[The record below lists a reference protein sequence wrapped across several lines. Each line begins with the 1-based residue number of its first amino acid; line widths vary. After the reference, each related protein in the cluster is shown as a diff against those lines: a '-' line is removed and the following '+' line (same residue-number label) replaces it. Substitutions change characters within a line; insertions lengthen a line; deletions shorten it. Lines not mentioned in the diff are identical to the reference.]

1 MIIEI
6 YAILAL
12 WNILSSKAGGT
23 TNFSAVIA
31 KFGADVSGF
40 MSGIRSMRDAS
51 SSFAGHMG
59 GVVSRVGGGFVGMG
73 RSIIGAVSGVGQ
85 WLFFAKQGI
94 QIAAGLAGSLFSQN
108 AAMEQT
114 TVAFKGLLGSGQA
127 ASAMMKQLQ
136 AFAAAT
142 PFEFPELAKDTQQL
156 LGMGVAAKDI
166 IPWMTAIG
174 DAAAGVGAGQEG
186 VNQITLAL
194 GQMQAKAK
202 ISGDEMMQLTEAGIP
217 AWKILAGSMGLTVAQ
232 VQDLAQQGNL
242 GQDAI
247 DKLVAGIEKMYSGQM
262 KNQATTFNGLLST
275 LKDEAG
281 AALRAFVG
289 PAFET
294 AKGGLAAL
302 TDLLDPSKH
311 PGIQQFATTLGQGVG
326 VALQTIAGVIGQ
338 TVTWFQ
344 QMIAAAQ
351 KGDQAFRAFS
361 PALGFAR
368 DIFSQIGSILQSV
381 FTPSIQVA
389 TAHFTSIGTS
399 IQGVIPQGVSLAD
412 VLRQI
417 SNFLAGINTGP
428 FSQFLAQLTNTAF
441 QVAGQYIENIRQN
454 FAALQT
460 IMVTAVIPA
469 FIQMWPTIS
478 GVLAALAPLGPVL
491 LSLVGSAF
499 QLAGVI
505 RGAVVIAFQTFM
517 PMIASIVTEVGNF
530 LIPVIQFMTPA
541 FQSAAVQI
549 RAFVGELEVRL
560 GPAIKNVGITI
571 KTLLDGVLF
580 IWRAVWPS
588 LIPILKGVWDII
600 SGVVKIAWSL
610 VSGIIL
616 VGLDIL
622 SGNWGQAWT
631 DIKNM
636 FAGIWDGIVSIL
648 RGVWGALSIIFSGM
662 LTFLKGL
669 WDRILGDTS
678 KAWNGMWKTISDWVN
693 SIWNTIKNKSGDILS
708 ALLKPFK
715 DFGAGI
721 GGVMRG
727 AVNGIIGWL
736 NSAIDR
742 IDDFIT
748 SIARGINN
756 VASAL
761 GAGRPMSEQ
770 RPIGHIPGLAR
781 GTNFFAGGPAILG
794 EEGRE
799 LAFLPRGTAVAPHRE
814 TEALIRSGLVPSPNR
829 GPSGIPGFAGGVG
842 DWLGNIWNWI
852 SGGIKNIGAHVFDQ
866 IGAHLTLGGSLGN
879 IAGGFLGKIKEWLGA
894 WVNKLLPAMGGA
906 GNLPQAAYGEFILP
920 HVNAGWHVPL
930 WYGLHQG
937 IDLGYNQ
944 GSLMREVIGGR
955 VLPHTGWYP
964 WGGEV
969 DVQLANGLW
978 ERYIHLSAIFA
989 RAGELLRR
997 GDLVG
1002 LTGGGTFQT
1011 GYPEWSGGPH
1021 LHIQYDT
1028 GGYQASVFPLSV
1040 WKAFRLM
1047 SPFMF
1052 GSGGMITEP
1061 IAGIG
1066 LRSGAP
1072 YSFGERGPETVTP
1085 GVGRGRSR
1093 NDDEMLDLLRTIARA
1108 VTSQP
1113 ISRYQLSQ
1121 ALGQVLTEHL

>member
-1 MIIEI
+1 M
-6 YAILAL
+6 
-12 WNILSSKAGGT
+12 
-23 TNFSAVIA
+23 NFSAVIA

-232 VQDLAQQGNL
+232 VQDLSQKGEL

-247 DKLVAGIEKMYSGQM
+247 NKLVAGIEKLYSGQM

-368 DIFSQIGSILQSV
+368 DIFGQIGAILTSV
-381 FTPSIQVA
+381 FTPSIQIA
-389 TAHFTSIGTS
+389 SGWFARIGQS
-399 IQGVIPQGVSLAD
+399 VQGVIPQGIQFSD
-412 VLRQI
+412 VLRSI
-417 SNFLAGINTGP
+417 SNMLASFNSGP
-428 FSQFLAQLTNTAF
+428 LTAVLAQLTNTAF
-441 QVAGQYIENIRQN
+441 TVAGQYIDNIRQN

-460 IMVTAVIPA
+460 ILVTAVIPA
-469 FIQMWPTIS
+469 FVRMWPTIQ
-478 GVLAALAPLGPVL
+478 GVLAAIAPLGPVL

-499 QLAGVI
+499 QLSGVI
-505 RGAVVIAFQTFM
+505 RDAVVVAFQVFM
-517 PMIASIVTEVGNF
+517 PLIADVVTNLGDF
-530 LIPVIQFMTPA
+530 LIPLIRLMMPA
-541 FQSAAVQI
+541 FQAAAVEV
-549 RAFVGELEVRL
+549 RKFVGELEVRL
-560 GPAIKNVGITI
+560 GPAIKNVGVTV

-631 DIKNM
+631 DIKNT
-636 FAGIWDGIVSIL
+636 FAGVWDGIKSIL

-678 KAWNGMWKTISDWVN
+678 KAWNGMWKTISDLVN
-693 SIWNTIKNKSGDILS
+693 SIWNTIRNKAGDIFN
-708 ALLKPFK
+708 AMLKPFRDAGAAIGNVVR
-715 DFGAGI
+715 DFMNTI
-721 GGVMRG
+721 
-727 AVNGIIGWL
+727 
-736 NSAIDR
+736 IDR
-742 IDDFIT
+742 MDDGLRAIQNFVNFFGD
-748 SIARGINN
+748 AINN
-756 VASAL
+756 ISRAL
-761 GAGRPMSEQ
+761 GGGNVVGAF
-770 RPIGHIPGLAR
+770 HISLIPHLAR
-781 GTNFFAGGPAILG
+781 GTNFFAGGPAIVG

-814 TEALIRSGLVPSPNR
+814 TEAMIRSGLVPSPNR
-829 GPSGIPGFAGGVG
+829 GPSGIGGGGIPGFAGGVG
-842 DWLGNIWNWI
+842 DWVGNIWNWI
-852 SGGIKNIGAHVFDQ
+852 SGGVKNIGARVFDQ
-866 IGAHLTLGGSLGN
+866 IGANLSLGGNLGN
-879 IAGGFLGKIKEWLGA
+879 IAGLLIGKLKGMLGT
-894 WVNKLLPAMGGA
+894 WVNKLLPAMAGG

-944 GSLMREVIGGR
+944 GSLMQEVIGGR
-955 VLPHTGWYP
+955 VLPHTGFYP

-969 DVQLANGLW
+969 DVQIPGGLW
-978 ERYIHLSAIFA
+978 ERYIHLSSIFA
-989 RAGELLRR
+989 RAGDIVRR
-997 GDLVG
+997 GQPIG
-1002 LTGGGTFQT
+1002 LTGGGTFET
-1011 GYPEWSGGPH
+1011 GYPTWSGGPH

-1040 WKAFRLM
+1040 WKAFHLM

-1052 GSGGMITEP
+1052 GKGGVITEP

-1072 YSFGERGPETVTP
+1072 YSFGEHGPETVIP
-1085 GVGRGRSR
+1085 GRGGGG
-1093 NDDEMLDLLRTIARA
+1093 NAAILDALERIER
-1108 VTSQP
+1108 V
-1113 ISRYQLSQ
+1113 LSNNGQVVSEHQIVQ
-1121 ALGQVLTEHL
+1121 ALGRILASGVR

>member
-1 MIIEI
+1 M
-6 YAILAL
+6 
-12 WNILSSKAGGT
+12 
-23 TNFSAVIA
+23 NFSAVIA

-51 SSFAGHMG
+51 SSFAGHIG
-59 GVVSRVGGGFVGMG
+59 GISSRVGSGFVGMG
-73 RSIIGAVSGVGQ
+73 RSIVGAVSGVGQ

-217 AWKILAGSMGLTVAQ
+217 AWKILANSMGLTVAQ
-232 VQDLAQQGNL
+232 VQDLSQQGKL

-275 LKDEAG
+275 LKDNAG

-289 PAFET
+289 PLFEQ
-294 AKGGLAAL
+294 AKGGLTTITGLMGSPQVLA
-302 TDLLDPSKH
+302 
-311 PGIQQFATTLGQGVG
+311 FATTLGQDVG
-326 VALQTIAGVIGQ
+326 GALRAVVGAVQPF
-338 TVTWFQ
+338 VTWLIQ
-344 QMIAAAQ
+344 GVQAAQ

-368 DIFSQIGSILQSV
+368 DIFGQIGAILTSV
-381 FTPSIQVA
+381 FTPSIQIA
-389 TAHFTSIGTS
+389 SGWFARIGAS
-399 IQGVIPQGVSLAD
+399 VQGVIPQGVQFSD
-412 VLRQI
+412 VLRTI
-417 SNFLAGINTGP
+417 SNMLASFNSGP
-428 FSQFLAQLTNTAF
+428 LTAVLAQLTNTAF
-441 QVAGQYIENIRQN
+441 TVAAQYIDNIRLN

-460 IMVTAVIPA
+460 ILVTAVIPA
-469 FIQMWPTIS
+469 FVRMWPTIQ
-478 GVLAALAPLGPVL
+478 GVLAALAPLVPVL
-491 LSLVGSAF
+491 LSLVSSAF

-505 RGAVVIAFQTFM
+505 RDAVVVAFQVFM
-517 PMIASIVTEVGNF
+517 PLIADVVTNLGDF
-530 LIPVIQFMTPA
+530 LIPLIRLMLPA
-541 FQSAAVQI
+541 FQAAAVEV
-549 RAFVGELEVRL
+549 RKFVGELEVRL
-560 GPAIKNVGITI
+560 GPAIKNVGITV

-636 FAGIWDGIVSIL
+636 FAGIWDGIKSIL

-678 KAWNGMWKTISDWVN
+678 KAWNGMWKTISDLVN
-693 SIWNTIKNKSGDILS
+693 SIWNTIRNKAGDIFN
-708 ALLKPFK
+708 AMLKPFR
-715 DFGAGI
+715 DAGAAI
-721 GGVMRG
+721 GNVVRNFM
-727 AVNGIIGWL
+727 NTI
-736 NSAIDR
+736 IDR
-742 IDDFIT
+742 MDDGLRAIQNFVNFFGD
-748 SIARGINN
+748 AINN
-756 VASAL
+756 ISRAL
-761 GAGRPMSEQ
+761 GGGNVVGAF
-770 RPIGHIPGLAR
+770 HISLIPHLAR
-781 GTNFFAGGPAILG
+781 GTNFFAGGPAIVG

-814 TEALIRSGLVPSPNR
+814 TEAMIRSGLVPSPNR
-829 GPSGIPGFAGGVG
+829 GPAGIGGGGIPGFAGGVG
-842 DWLGNIWNWI
+842 DWVGNIWNWI
-852 SGGIKNIGAHVFDQ
+852 SGGVKNIGARVFDQ
-866 IGAHLTLGGSLGN
+866 IGANLSLGGNLGN
-879 IAGGFLGKIKEWLGA
+879 IAGLLIGKLKGMLGS
-894 WVNKLLPAMGGA
+894 WVNKLLPAMAGG

-944 GSLMREVIGGR
+944 GSLMQEVIGGR
-955 VLPHTGWYP
+955 VLPHTGFYP

-969 DVQLANGLW
+969 DVQIPGGLW
-978 ERYIHLSAIFA
+978 ERYIHLSSIFA
-989 RAGELLRR
+989 RAGDIVRR
-997 GDLVG
+997 GQPIG
-1002 LTGGGTFQT
+1002 LTGGGTFET
-1011 GYPEWSGGPH
+1011 GYPTWSGGPH

-1040 WKAFRLM
+1040 WKAFHLM

-1052 GSGGMITEP
+1052 GKGGMITEP

-1072 YSFGERGPETVTP
+1072 YSFGEHGPETVIP
-1085 GVGRGRSR
+1085 GRGGGG
-1093 NDDEMLDLLRTIARA
+1093 NAAILDALERIER
-1108 VTSQP
+1108 V
-1113 ISRYQLSQ
+1113 LSNNGQVVSEHQIVQ
-1121 ALGQVLTEHL
+1121 ALGRILASGVR